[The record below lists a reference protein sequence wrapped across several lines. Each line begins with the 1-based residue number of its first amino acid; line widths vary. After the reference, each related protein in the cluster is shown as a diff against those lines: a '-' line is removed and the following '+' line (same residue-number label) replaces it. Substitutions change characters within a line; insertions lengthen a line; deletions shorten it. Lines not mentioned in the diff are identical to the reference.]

1 MVRTVV
7 RARAGDA
14 SLSLGC
20 RVEAWPSPVTG
31 WARGNTA
38 VTTGESCQSCSWL
51 PLVTH
56 QPLWTGGRYEIGRE
70 ERKGFVETRLVI
82 TAVKPGD
89 HLTRSYY

>member
-14 SLSLGC
+14 ALSLGC
-20 RVEAWPSPVTG
+20 RAEAWPSPVTG

-38 VTTGESCQSCSWL
+38 VTTGGACQSCCSRPPLISHL
-51 PLVTH
+51 P
-56 QPLWTGGRYEIGRE
+56 GGRYEIRTE

-82 TAVKPGD
+82 RAVKPGD